1 MAISYGCIYF
11 ASDAVSD
18 AVSAQ
23 ITSDMSA
30 GLRKQ
35 VKGQTQKS
43 KREVLP
49 AAKSSGSTDMPLHSY
64 SNLLYGLMKSKKRKP
79 AEKRTSIS

>member
-35 VKGQTQKS
+35 VKVKFTINPVVDIQFWK
-43 KREVLP
+43 EEP
-49 AAKSSGSTDMPLHSY
+49 AHMDSSQGPW
-64 SNLLYGLMKSKKRKP
+64 SNPKVY
-79 AEKRTSIS
+79 A